1 MSTDPTVTEVFTEID
16 PDPDAILA
24 AHDADDPDA
33 LLASGGEHDPSTDE
47 AVDADDVTAADVFA
61 DLQAAAHEV
70 TGDATDRSD
79 DRARNDGSDDGSNL
93 ELVGPGPTET
103 RISSDAFGVGSDA
116 GTGTATS
123 DFCWVGAGTVDTRR

>member
-1 MSTDPTVTEVFTEID
+1 MSTEPTVTEVFAEID

-47 AVDADDVTAADVFA
+47 AIDADDVTAADVFA
-61 DLQAAAHEV
+61 DLQMAAREV
-70 TGDATDRSD
+70 TGDATDGCD
-79 DRARNDGSDDGSNL
+79 DRARDDGPDAGSDL

-103 RISSDAFGVGSDA
+103 RIPSDAFGVESDI
-116 GTGTATS
+116 GDATS
-123 DFCWVGAGTVDTRR
+123 DFCWIGVETADRRR

>member
-1 MSTDPTVTEVFTEID
+1 MSTEPTVTEVFAEID

-47 AVDADDVTAADVFA
+47 AVDADDVTAAVVFA
-61 DLQAAAHEV
+61 DLQAAAREV
-70 TGDATDRSD
+70 TGDATDRCD
-79 DRARNDGSDDGSNL
+79 DCARDDGSDL

-103 RISSDAFGVGSDA
+103 RIPSDAFGVESDTDDA
-116 GTGTATS
+116 TA
-123 DFCWVGAGTVDTRR
+123 DFCWIGTETADRRR

>member
-1 MSTDPTVTEVFTEID
+1 MSTEPTVTEVFAEID

-47 AVDADDVTAADVFA
+47 AVDADDVTAATVFA
-61 DLQAAAHEV
+61 DLQAAAREV
-70 TGDATDRSD
+70 TATATGGCA
-79 DRARNDGSDDGSNL
+79 DRARDDGSDL

-103 RISSDAFGVGSDA
+103 RIPSDAFGVESD
-116 GTGTATS
+116 
-123 DFCWVGAGTVDTRR
+123 

>member
-1 MSTDPTVTEVFTEID
+1 MSTELTVTEVFAEID

-47 AVDADDVTAADVFA
+47 AVDADDVTAAAVFA
-61 DLQAAAHEV
+61 DLQAAAREV
-70 TGDATDRSD
+70 TVTATDRSD
-79 DRARNDGSDDGSNL
+79 ARARDGASEPGTDL

-103 RISSDAFGVGSDA
+103 RILSNAFGVESDTDDA
-116 GTGTATS
+116 TA
-123 DFCWVGAGTVDTRR
+123 DFCWFGIKTADRRR

>member
-1 MSTDPTVTEVFTEID
+1 MSTEPTVTEVFAEID

-61 DLQAAAHEV
+61 DLQAAAREV
-70 TGDATDRSD
+70 TAATDRRD
-79 DRARNDGSDDGSNL
+79 DRDCDDGSDAGSNL

-103 RISSDAFGVGSDA
+103 RIPSDAFGVGSDA
-116 GTGTATS
+116 GTETA
-123 DFCWVGAGTVDTRR
+123 DFCWVGAGTAGVRR